1 MNDPKLKAK
10 LSNLVDEAV
19 MCKSAIQMQQENIKV
34 LREAALKDLELNPK
48 LFNSY
53 VAAAFNNDYGQRK
66 DNLDEQVKL
75 LEHIMGDAGITNEG
89 SKT

>member
-1 MNDPKLKAK
+1 MANDSNAELVSKSSKYRDIGSIMNDPKLKAK

-48 LFNSY
+48 LFNLY
-53 VAAAFNNDYGQRK
+53 VSVAFNNDYGQRK
-66 DNLDEQVKL
+66 DLC
-75 LEHIMGDAGITNEG
+75 
-89 SKT
+89 